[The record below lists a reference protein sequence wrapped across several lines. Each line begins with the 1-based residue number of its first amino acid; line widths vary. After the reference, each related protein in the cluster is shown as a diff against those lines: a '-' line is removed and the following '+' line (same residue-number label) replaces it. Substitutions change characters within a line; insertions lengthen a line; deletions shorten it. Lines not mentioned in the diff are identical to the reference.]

1 MNQIVKTLNDKFIKS
16 IDKSINDKLTKE
28 YGEIMQELTFKI
40 TNMYTQRSMGG
51 RTNLNAK
58 CIQDNI
64 SVDIEVKNS
73 EMSNKSLIKQKLIEE
88 HDRILKLE
96 EKHKD
101 DVGVGNIL

>member
-1 MNQIVKTLNDKFIKS
+1 MDMIKKLKENLIKS
-16 IDKSINDKLTKE
+16 KEEHQKLLIRKKE
-28 YGEIMQELTFKI
+28 IEMLGQELTFKI

-51 RTNLNAK
+51 RTNLSAK

-73 EMSNKSLIKQKLIEE
+73 EMVDKSLIRQKLIEE

-101 DVGVGNIL
+101 DIGVGTML